1 MAHNTGTAQC
11 SHCGAKYRLVTEH
24 NRDMQR
30 LCKAWLSRHER
41 PCATRTP
48 EQRRAW
54 AQKYVEKTFTE
65 SSLTVDLDHA
75 GFRTLSC
82 NHADEISDA
91 YRPGQQTKINTW

>member
-11 SHCGAKYRLVTEH
+11 SHCGAEYRLVTEH

-30 LCKAWLSRHER
+30 LCRAWLSRHER

-54 AQKYVEKTFTE
+54 AQKYVGKDFTE
-65 SSLTVDLDHA
+65 SSLTVNLEHPGFKEIQPGHA
-75 GFRTLSC
+75 VLG
-82 NHADEISDA
+82 DA
-91 YRPGQQTKINTW
+91 PVPLNPSAGLH